1 MARNPKSDENLITPE
16 ELNARLTPEQ
26 RRRNAKK
33 AGEASG
39 KARSF
44 KSLARELLTDKEKAA
59 MIEAQ
64 MLMAKQGNVNAFKVL
79 MDIGDLPD
87 DLNEEEDALSKS
99 LEELARSMEND
110 Q

>member
-1 MARNPKSDENLITPE
+1 MARNPNQDANLAKGTKFRSADEAPRI
-16 ELNARLTPEQ
+16 AG
-26 RRRNAKK
+26 KK
-33 AGEASG
+33 GGIASG

-59 MIEAQ
+59 MIKAQ

>member
-1 MARNPKSDENLITPE
+1 MARNPKQDANLAKGTATQFRSGE
-16 ELNARLTPEQ
+16 EA
-26 RRRNAKK
+26 AKS
-33 AGEASG
+33 AGRKGGIASG

-59 MIEAQ
+59 MIKAQ
-64 MLMAKQGNVNAFKVL
+64 MMMAKQGNVNSFKVL

-87 DLNEEEDALSKS
+87 DLAEEEDALSKS

>member
-44 KSLARELLTDKEKAA
+44 KSLARELLTNEEKKKL
-59 MIEAQ
+59 IKAQ
-64 MLMAKQGNVNAFKVL
+64 MRNARNNINAFRVL
-79 MDIGDLPD
+79 MELGDLPD
-87 DLNEEEDALSKS
+87 DLAEEEDALSKS

>member
-1 MARNPKSDENLITPE
+1 MARNPKQNENLMPIE
-16 ELNARLTPEQ
+16 EVNSRRTREQ
-26 RRRNAKK
+26 HSADSRK
-33 AGEASG
+33 GGIASG
-39 KARSF
+39 KARNF

-59 MIEAQ
+59 MIKAQ
-64 MLMAKQGNVNAFKVL
+64 MMMAKQGNVNSFKVL

-87 DLNEEEDALSKS
+87 DLSEEEDALSKS